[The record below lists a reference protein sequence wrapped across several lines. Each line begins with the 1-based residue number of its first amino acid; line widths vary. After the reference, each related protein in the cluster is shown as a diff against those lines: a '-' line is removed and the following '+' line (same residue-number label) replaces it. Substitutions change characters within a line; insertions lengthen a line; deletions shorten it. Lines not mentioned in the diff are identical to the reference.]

1 MYHEAQ
7 AAMEKLKLKKSILD
21 QKALGHNTA
30 AANNST
36 LAENSFSNSTTG
48 TLWAILFNEGD
59 FYQRLWS
66 SLISNYFY
74 HKRLEYLSS
83 ERIFLIEFF
92 CFVNFYQPGS
102 KVNII
107 LSLTF

>member
-7 AAMEKLKLKKSILD
+7 AAMKKLKKSILD

>member
-7 AAMEKLKLKKSILD
+7 AVMKKLKKSILD

-59 FYQRLWS
+59 FYQKLWS
-66 SLISNYFY
+66 SHI
-74 HKRLEYLSS
+74 
-83 ERIFLIEFF
+83 
-92 CFVNFYQPGS
+92 
-102 KVNII
+102 
-107 LSLTF
+107 

>member
-7 AAMEKLKLKKSILD
+7 AAMKKLKKSILD

-66 SLISNYFY
+66 SLIANYFY

-83 ERIFLIEFF
+83 ERIFLIFNMPKFF
-92 CFVNFYQPGS
+92 IFGRNYDLIQL
-102 KVNII
+102 I
-107 LSLTF
+107 LPLF